1 MRISEQIFPRPVA
14 LICTINKEGKANV
27 MTASFLMP
35 ISFEPK
41 YLAFSISP
49 KRASFLNLKEIPEF
63 TLNLLSKEMKKEAE
77 ICGSFS
83 GKGRDKFEIAN
94 LIIEKSKK
102 VLPPVIYGA
111 KGKGQKKKIVP
122 VSFECKVV
130 EIKEFGDHFLVVGEV
145 LNEWQRK
152 TKFEPLLHYSKG
164 IFLTSKK
171 LKK

>member
-14 LICTINKEGKANV
+14 LICTINKEGKSNV

-49 KRASFLNLKEIPEF
+49 KRTSFLNLKEIPEF

-83 GKGRDKFEIAN
+83 GKEVNKFERAN

-102 VLPPVIYGA
+102 VLPPAILGSKE
-111 KGKGQKKKIVP
+111 KGKKKIVP
-122 VSFECKVV
+122 ISFECKVV
-130 EIKEFGDHFLVVGEV
+130 EMKEFGDHFLVVGEV

-152 TKFEPLLHYSKG
+152 TEFEPLLHYSKG

>member
-49 KRASFLNLKEIPEF
+49 KRASFLNLKEVPEF
-63 TLNLLSKEMKKEAE
+63 TLNLLPKEMKKEAE

-83 GKGRDKFEIAN
+83 GKDIDKFEKAN

-102 VLPPVIYGA
+102 VLPPVIFGA
-111 KGKGQKKKIVP
+111 KKKIVP
-122 VSFECKVV
+122 ISFECKVV
-130 EIKEFGDHFLVVGEV
+130 EMKEFGDHFLVVGEV

-152 TKFEPLLHYSKG
+152 TKFEPLLHYNKG
-164 IFLTSKK
+164 VFLTSKR